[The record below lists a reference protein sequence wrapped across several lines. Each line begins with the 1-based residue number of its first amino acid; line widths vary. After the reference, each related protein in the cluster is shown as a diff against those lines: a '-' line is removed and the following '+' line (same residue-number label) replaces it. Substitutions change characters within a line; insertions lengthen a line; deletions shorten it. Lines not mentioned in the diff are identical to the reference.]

1 MGTDRPSR
9 PPFAMPF
16 DAPPTFGYHKSQPF
30 TNVGYGDDFRETW
43 FGADKPA
50 LVKQNACM
58 NLPYIVDG
66 ETVITQSNTCLLY
79 IGQKLGIDSQ
89 ECFFHNHT
97 VLDQAMDLR
106 NDLMKVVYPFG
117 AVKSKEEFPE
127 AFKKHAGSSMTN
139 NFTK

>member
-1 MGTDRPSR
+1 
-9 PPFAMPF
+9 
-16 DAPPTFGYHKSQPF
+16 
-30 TNVGYGDDFRETW
+30 
-43 FGADKPA
+43 
-50 LVKQNACM
+50 M
-58 NLPYIVDG
+58 NLPYIIDG

-139 NFTK
+139 NFTKLEGFRKGPYMCGAAPQSGDFALFEMLDQHSIVAAALGMEDALANFQSSRHCMRP